1 MELWQLLLLVLGG
14 ALCGVINA
22 LSGGGSFITLP
33 LLLWFGL
40 PPQIAN
46 ASNRVAIL
54 LQSAAG
60 VGEYHR
66 HRVMPWRQVPGL
78 AAVSIAGS
86 LLGAYAA
93 ARIEEGLFRH
103 LAALLFAVMA
113 ATIFVDP
120 KRWTRAESAG
130 RVTPALYPIFLV
142 IGVYGGFLQAGAG
155 VLQLGALVLL
165 GGFDV
170 VRANALKFGLA
181 TCFTAAALLVF
192 WRAGQVL
199 WLPGL
204 ALAAGSTVGGVLGA
218 RLVIAK
224 GARWVRVFVVL
235 AALAAIIKLLMGD

>member
-1 MELWQLLLLVLGG
+1 MELWQLLLLAVGG
-14 ALCGVINA
+14 VLCGVINA

-40 PPQIAN
+40 PPQVAN
-46 ASNRVAIL
+46 ATNRVAIL
-54 LQSAAG
+54 LQAAAG
-60 VGEYHR
+60 AGEYHR
-66 HRVMPWRQVPGL
+66 HGVMPWRRLPAL

-93 ARIEEGLFRH
+93 AHLDEGLFRR
-103 LAALLFAVMA
+103 LAALFFALMA
-113 ATIFVDP
+113 ATVFVDAR
-120 KRWTRAESAG
+120 RWGREGSAG
-130 RVTPALYPIFLV
+130 RVPLHLYPIFLV
-142 IGVYGGFLQAGAG
+142 IGVYGGFLQAGVG
-155 VLQLGALVLL
+155 VLQLAVLVLL

-181 TCFTAAALLVF
+181 VCFTAAALFVF
-192 WRAGQVL
+192 WRAGQVQ
-199 WLPGL
+199 WVPGL

-235 AALAAIIKLLMGD
+235 AALAAIAKLLAGG